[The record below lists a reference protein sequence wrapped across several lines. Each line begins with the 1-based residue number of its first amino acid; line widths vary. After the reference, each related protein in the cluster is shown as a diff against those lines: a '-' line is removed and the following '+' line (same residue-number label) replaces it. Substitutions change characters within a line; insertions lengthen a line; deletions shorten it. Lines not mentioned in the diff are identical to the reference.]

1 MRTQN
6 QPLTQME
13 QAFAEANHYIVEL
26 YLAKR
31 GLDLAEWYDVVIF
44 RYLLSVQRWFREP
57 RLHQWRFNTIAC
69 QAMRSAIGNE
79 LMNQSRRIKT
89 VSLDAELPGEDG
101 FTLMDTV
108 THENLNYL
116 YIGGEEMQIR
126 YNIKNVPER
135 PERLGQKSDEI
146 MAIETFINTSQ
157 KNMVFEYD
165 TEDEAKKRLGT
176 VRYYMKKKEL
186 DIMFEYYRVNDCVY
200 IIRKETKKCR

>member
-1 MRTQN
+1 MKTQN
-6 QPLTQME
+6 QPLTKFE

-57 RLHQWRFNTIAC
+57 RLHQWKFNTIAC

-79 LMNQSRRIKT
+79 LVNQSRRIKT
-89 VSLDAELPGEDG
+89 VSLDAELPGDDG

-108 THENLNYL
+108 TYENLDYL
-116 YIGGEEMQIR
+116 YIGGDEMQIK
-126 YNIKNVPER
+126 YNVKNLPEK
-135 PERLGQKSDEI
+135 PGNKGSDETI
-146 MAIETFINTSQ
+146 AINAFIGTTM

-165 TEDEAKKRLGT
+165 TEEESKKRLKT
-176 VRYYMKKKEL
+176 IQSYLTYKKLRDVLEV
-186 DIMFEYYRVNDCVY
+186 YRAKNIICVV
-200 IIRKETKKCR
+200 RKETKRCR

>member
-6 QPLTQME
+6 QPLTKFE

-44 RYLLSVQRWFREP
+44 RYLLSVQRWFQEP
-57 RLHQWRFNTIAC
+57 RLHKWKFNTIAC
-69 QAMRSAIGNE
+69 QAMRSAISNE
-79 LMNQSRRIKT
+79 LAKQSRQIKT

-108 THENLNYL
+108 TYENLDYL
-116 YIGGEEMQIR
+116 YIGGDEMQIK
-126 YNIKNVPER
+126 YNVKNLPEK
-135 PERLGQKSDEI
+135 PGNKCSDETI
-146 MAIETFINTSQ
+146 AINAFIGTTM

-165 TEDEAKKRLGT
+165 TEEES
-176 VRYYMKKKEL
+176 KKKLKTIQSYLTYKKLRDVLEV
-186 DIMFEYYRVNDCVY
+186 YRSKNIICVV
-200 IIRKETKKCR
+200 RKETKKCR